1 MTPGTMVHHNH
12 LHNYKSINNNK
23 HNKSCCVNYCNISG
37 NETWCTGTPHRSY
50 RYQRTASGNNIMRPP
65 LCFNRL
71 CHVSSCSLIH
81 FALEAH
87 SVIEKGRRLVNKKF
101 FELWNEEY
109 RDGIKTRGDK
119 IGMTLCIIKP
129 FK

>member
-1 MTPGTMVHHNH
+1 MLHHVAK
-12 LHNYKSINNNK
+12 L
-23 HNKSCCVNYCNISG
+23 
-37 NETWCTGTPHRSY
+37 P
-50 RYQRTASGNNIMRPP
+50 
-65 LCFNRL
+65 
-71 CHVSSCSLIH
+71 LIH

-119 IGMTLCIIKP
+119 IEMTLCIINPLNDVRRK
-129 FK
+129 FSADHYAYW